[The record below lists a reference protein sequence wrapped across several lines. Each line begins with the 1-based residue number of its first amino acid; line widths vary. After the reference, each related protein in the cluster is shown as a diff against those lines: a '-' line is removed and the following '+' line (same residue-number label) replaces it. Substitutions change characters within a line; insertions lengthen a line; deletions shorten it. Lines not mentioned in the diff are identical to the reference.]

1 MCPCISE
8 LAFKHFSHLTCLCHF
23 ALSCFIKQD
32 LVFSFEMCS
41 RHVSCAHRFLF
52 CFSVKPYVHLRI
64 IICQKL
70 RKKKKHKNGYFW
82 LQMHLFFWSP
92 KITSIWTDILCFY
105 TQAYK
110 TCFKRKIIIDLLFGA
125 FDLLIN
131 WSPNYWKL

>member
-52 CFSVKPYVHLRI
+52 CFSIKPYVHLRI

-70 RKKKKHKNGYFW
+70 RKKKNTKTGTFGFRCICSFEAQRLLQYEQIFYVFIHKHIKHVLKGK
-82 LQMHLFFWSP
+82 S
-92 KITSIWTDILCFY
+92 
-105 TQAYK
+105 
-110 TCFKRKIIIDLLFGA
+110 
-125 FDLLIN
+125 
-131 WSPNYWKL
+131 